1 MQPLLVPDCL
11 QGCERDLKSAASR
24 VPSLSRTNR
33 CHAQGHVLGPPEG
46 RSRGWAETHQPL
58 RLREPRDRL
67 GICYLPVSL
76 IVHRDEIHE
85 EHVVSHRVH
94 SEYLHL
100 EGGEHAP
107 GTERRERS
115 AKLRSSRQLR
125 RAGAGLFPFSCSDTR
140 PVVMTCPL
148 AETTGRRKRQIH
160 PSCVGRAATVFPSP
174 RQHPERRA
182 GAVLP
187 LPPAPGPFVSDTRN
201 APSRWNGEAKGKKS
215 IKSILGFCQGE
226 VK

>member
-1 MQPLLVPDCL
+1 MRL
-11 QGCERDLKSAASR
+11 
-24 VPSLSRTNR
+24 
-33 CHAQGHVLGPPEG
+33 AQ
-46 RSRGWAETHQPL
+46 RG
-58 RLREPRDRL
+58 
-67 GICYLPVSL
+67 
-76 IVHRDEIHE
+76 
-85 EHVVSHRVH
+85 
-94 SEYLHL
+94 
-100 EGGEHAP
+100 
-107 GTERRERS
+107 ERS

-215 IKSILGFCQGE
+215 ILGFCHGE